1 MSILFPETLKKIR
14 TERGLSQQELAAR
27 MYVTKATVSRW
38 ENGIRLPDTVMIA
51 RLAGIL
57 EVDVGILL
65 SAAAKSGDS
74 PDIIMVDDNDILLSD
89 SLAVLEEVLPNASV
103 TGFAWPQEA
112 ISYAKAN
119 RVALAILDIELG
131 ASSGLELCRTLREIN
146 PFTRVIF
153 LTAYPE
159 YALEAWGTGACGFL
173 VKPLTAE
180 SVRRQLSVLRFP
192 FEEEETFEQ
201 LD

>member
-65 SAAAKSGDS
+65 SAAAKSGDA

-103 TGFAWPQEA
+103 TGFTWPQEA
-112 ISYAKAN
+112 VEYAKAN
-119 RVALAILDIELG
+119 PVELAFLDVELG
-131 ASSGLELCRTLREIN
+131 TASGLELCRTLREIN

-173 VKPLTAE
+173 LKPLTAE
-180 SVRRQLSVLRFP
+180 SVRSQLSVLRFP
-192 FEEEETFEQ
+192 LGGKETFEQ